1 MLKSLKIKNLAL
13 IGDAELAFD
22 EELNVLSGETGAGKS
37 IVVDAIMLL
46 LGGKYDKS
54 LLRYG
59 KSEGMVEGVFDSPNV
74 SELLLEIGHE
84 ADTEAVVTRRFFDSG
99 KNDIRINGRSVT
111 ASMLKRFTEKLIDI
125 YGQHEYISIAKP
137 VEQARLYDYYLRKNI
152 SGSLDKLGEAIK
164 RLAFVNE
171 KLSDIGTSG
180 DRERLID
187 ILKYEIDEIERA
199 AVKEGEEEQLM
210 AKRKL
215 VASAEKINS
224 ALSAAAGALS
234 EDEENAVAFLD
245 RADIALSGITH
256 IDERY
261 LKLYERLQAA
271 SDEIEDIAESV
282 KDELD
287 RDFDLGDLDKLEE
300 RLGAIK
306 NIRKKYGD
314 FEQMTK
320 FFNEANEK
328 LFNLVNS
335 DKIYEKLT
343 KEKEAVL
350 DEIYSLSLDISAVR
364 RKSAKTFE
372 REIEK
377 QLSEL
382 GMNAKFELRFAPFPS
397 REECEALITEKG
409 LDKTEFYFSPN
420 KGQPLMPMTK
430 IISGGEMSRFMLAL
444 KVVNGER
451 DEMPTMIFDEIDVGI
466 SGITGGEVA
475 KKLFKLALNHQ
486 VLCVTHLP
494 QIAAMASK
502 QFYIEKSAVGEET
515 FTFVTALSYDGM
527 IKEIARLSGV
537 SATAQAAAAAAEL
550 KSSCDS
556 YKNELYKS
564 EKNSD

>member
-215 VASAEKINS
+215 VASAEKINT
-224 ALSAAAGALS
+224 
-234 EDEENAVAFLD
+234 NQ
-245 RADIALSGITH
+245 
-256 IDERY
+256 Y
-261 LKLYERLQAA
+261 LC
-271 SDEIEDIAESV
+271 V
-282 KDELD
+282 
-287 RDFDLGDLDKLEE
+287 
-300 RLGAIK
+300 
-306 NIRKKYGD
+306 
-314 FEQMTK
+314 
-320 FFNEANEK
+320 
-328 LFNLVNS
+328 
-335 DKIYEKLT
+335 
-343 KEKEAVL
+343 
-350 DEIYSLSLDISAVR
+350 
-364 RKSAKTFE
+364 
-372 REIEK
+372 
-377 QLSEL
+377 
-382 GMNAKFELRFAPFPS
+382 PS
-397 REECEALITEKG
+397 R
-409 LDKTEFYFSPN
+409 
-420 KGQPLMPMTK
+420 
-430 IISGGEMSRFMLAL
+430 
-444 KVVNGER
+444 
-451 DEMPTMIFDEIDVGI
+451 
-466 SGITGGEVA
+466 
-475 KKLFKLALNHQ
+475 
-486 VLCVTHLP
+486 VTRV
-494 QIAAMASK
+494 I
-502 QFYIEKSAVGEET
+502 
-515 FTFVTALSYDGM
+515 
-527 IKEIARLSGV
+527 
-537 SATAQAAAAAAEL
+537 
-550 KSSCDS
+550 
-556 YKNELYKS
+556 
-564 EKNSD
+564 